1 MVALFCYDDIV
12 SVGAPLSGDACV
24 WVLVFG
30 RLCGDTCVLVIV
42 FCRFCGGVFVEVL
55 VSGRYWVC
63 YVIVSVLLLCRLCYC
78 VVWLFRQDVIVGA
91 LLCLVCYCV
100 ETIVWCSLRGGTCV
114 GYFVWGVLLW

>member
-1 MVALFCYDDIV
+1 M
-12 SVGAPLSGDACV
+12 SVGALLSGDACV

-63 YVIVSVLLLCRLCYC
+63 CVIVSGLLLC
-78 VVWLFRQDVIVGA
+78 WL
-91 LLCLVCYCV
+91 
-100 ETIVWCSLRGGTCV
+100 
-114 GYFVWGVLLW
+114 